1 MLVANFETL
10 IPEEKRDISLKSRII
25 KNELPNLVNKF
36 LVYYKNLLE
45 KDPTKSIIQ
54 LCPEYF
60 IEQQQEQKME
70 QNPLYK
76 FLYENFKAGDS
87 NDSVKMTEV
96 KNVLKKNSDFK
107 DKDVISIIYLMQE
120 IFPEA
125 EYKFD
130 NIIDGKR
137 FRRTFHKLANI

>member
-1 MLVANFETL
+1 MKLKNKEYKYL
-10 IPEEKRDISLKSRII
+10 IPKKIDSMRKLYLNDNKDII
-25 KNELPNLVNKF
+25 KDI
-36 LVYYKNLLE
+36 LL
-45 KDPTKSIIQ
+45 
-54 LCPEYF
+54 
-60 IEQQQEQKME
+60 
-70 QNPLYK
+70 
-76 FLYENFKAGDS
+76 ENFKVGDS

-107 DKDVISIIYLMQE
+107 DKDVISIIYLIQE

-137 FRRTFHKLANI
+137 LSRTFHKISNI

>member
-1 MLVANFETL
+1 MKKETIILKEKVNFDKL
-10 IPEEKRDISLKSRII
+10 QKVINCSNIPIKSGEEEWGKNI
-25 KNELPNLVNKF
+25 KV
-36 LVYYKNLLE
+36 
-45 KDPTKSIIQ
+45 
-54 LCPEYF
+54 
-60 IEQQQEQKME
+60 
-70 QNPLYK
+70 
-76 FLYENFKAGDS
+76 GDS

-120 IFPEA
+120 IFPEV

-137 FRRTFHKLANI
+137 LSRTFHKLANL